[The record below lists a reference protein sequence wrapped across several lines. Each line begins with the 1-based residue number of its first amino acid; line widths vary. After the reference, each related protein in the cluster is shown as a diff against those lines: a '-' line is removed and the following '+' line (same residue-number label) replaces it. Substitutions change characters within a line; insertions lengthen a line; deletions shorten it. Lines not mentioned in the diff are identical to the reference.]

1 MFMQKCGFVEAL
13 QEHAMSS
20 DIPCAVGCDGN
31 SACVGFVAVLLPR
44 TFVGQ
49 GTGLMAEF
57 QFAAQLAP

>member
-1 MFMQKCGFVEAL
+1 MTGLFGVVVAAL
-13 QEHAMSS
+13 ILADQ
-20 DIPCAVGCDGN
+20 
-31 SACVGFVAVLLPR
+31 